1 MSGMSAAMAV
11 PDASAKPTEEVIKSF
26 FIDTKKNETRWPQP
40 PGLGLIKKG
49 EGVRKLPN
57 DQ

>member
-1 MSGMSAAMAV
+1 MSAAMAV